1 MKQKQIAILSVAAVI
16 ASLVIGGTIMTLQNK
31 NLFTHG
37 TKQGKK
43 EEQDPR
49 EQQLAYL
56 KKHEEEIK
64 EFVKSQNSKIETVQI
79 DWNETMWEE
88 VGYGTPQGGGEVVIV
103 GGGFNNIEGSTWQVL
118 VRIKNEKIV
127 FVFSATWCPDCIMLD
142 RYLEDTM
149 NKFPEIKF
157 VYVNRDDFTEIAQA
171 LDIFGIPSFVGYKN
185 NVEVSRFVS
194 RLAKTQKEVE
204 QFLEKI

>member
-64 EFVKSQNSKIETVQI
+64 EFVKSQNSKIESVQI

-88 VGYGTPQGGGEVVIV
+88 VGNGTPQGGGEVVIV
-103 GGGFNNIEGSTWQVL
+103 GGGFNNIEGSTWQVMF
-118 VRIKNEKIV
+118 RIKNEQIA
-127 FVFSATWCPDCIMLD
+127 F
-142 RYLEDTM
+142 DTM
-149 NKFPEIKF
+149 MQGSPLR
-157 VYVNRDDFTEIAQA
+157 VGGR
-171 LDIFGIPSFVGYKN
+171 IF
-185 NVEVSRFVS
+185 E
-194 RLAKTQKEVE
+194 
-204 QFLEKI
+204 

>member
-1 MKQKQIAILSVAAVI
+1 MRQKQIAILSVAAVI

-64 EFVKSQNSKIETVQI
+64 EFLKSQNSKIESVQI
-79 DWNETMWEE
+79 DWEQTQWDQIGN
-88 VGYGTPQGGGEVVIV
+88 GTPQGGGDIIDVY
-103 GGGFNNIEGSTWQVL
+103 GTFNNIEESGWNVTIP
-118 VRIKNEKIV
+118 IKDGKADLHYMGLSNGLSLRGEL
-127 FVFSATWCPDCIMLD
+127 F
-142 RYLEDTM
+142 E
-149 NKFPEIKF
+149 
-157 VYVNRDDFTEIAQA
+157 
-171 LDIFGIPSFVGYKN
+171 
-185 NVEVSRFVS
+185 
-194 RLAKTQKEVE
+194 
-204 QFLEKI
+204 